1 LKLCCATGLGR
12 PATDRR
18 LGDLSLVG
26 LVLFNVIVRLPFAG
40 FAFSMRVILVVLKF
54 LFGTKRLLANVT
66 GASTVWIVHGALL
79 NWGFQFADLLCCSRN
94 EMSKREEGLVRFF
107 ALG

>member
-1 LKLCCATGLGR
+1 VQQHYVGPQQTA
-12 PATDRR
+12 A

-26 LVLFNVIVRLPFAG
+26 LVLFYVVIGLPFAG
-40 FAFSMRVILVVLKF
+40 FAFSMHVILVVLKF

-66 GASTVWIVHGALL
+66 GVSTVWIVHGALL
-79 NWGFQFADLLCCSRN
+79 NWGFQFADLLCGSMN

-107 ALG
+107 APG